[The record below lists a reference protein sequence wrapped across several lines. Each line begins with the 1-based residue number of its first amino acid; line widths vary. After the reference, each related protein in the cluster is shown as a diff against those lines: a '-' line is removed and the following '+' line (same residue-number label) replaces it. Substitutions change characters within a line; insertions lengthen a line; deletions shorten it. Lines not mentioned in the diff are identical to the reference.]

1 MHKKI
6 LKKCLYII
14 IQENIRNGRKLYDII
29 GNMTKTCIPRKG
41 RNRMSAMTFIF
52 GLVIMLAVLAGANS
66 YIALRIYQGV
76 KFVIPQTG
84 AKLFLIIGI
93 LVLIK
98 SIIGFTR
105 SMLPVPAI
113 IKNILGVINS
123 YWMGIF
129 LCLLFYFAVADIVL
143 LFLKIAGVIS
153 KPMRQGVYFASG
165 LTVIILT
172 MITVGY
178 GIYNAN
184 QVKQVSYN
192 IRLEK
197 KALASELNLVL
208 ISDLH
213 LGAVNSEK
221 RLEKVVQRI
230 NNLEPDLVCIAGDI
244 FDNDFYAIHNPD
256 KAIHLLKSIKAQ
268 YGVYACLGNH
278 DGGRTLNKMLDFLE
292 RSNIKVLIDEYVAID
307 ERFILAGR
315 LDPSPIGRFGDMRR
329 KKPAEVLSGID
340 VKLPVIVIDHNPAN
354 IDEYGSEVDLV
365 LCGHT
370 HRGQIFPGNLFT
382 RAMYVVDYGYYR
394 KDESSPHV
402 VVTSG
407 AGTWGMPMR
416 VGTNCEVV
424 SIKLH

>member
-1 MHKKI
+1 
-6 LKKCLYII
+6 
-14 IQENIRNGRKLYDII
+14 
-29 GNMTKTCIPRKG
+29 
-41 RNRMSAMTFIF
+41 
-52 GLVIMLAVLAGANS
+52 
-66 YIALRIYQGV
+66 
-76 KFVIPQTG
+76 
-84 AKLFLIIGI
+84 
-93 LVLIK
+93 
-98 SIIGFTR
+98 
-105 SMLPVPAI
+105 
-113 IKNILGVINS
+113 
-123 YWMGIF
+123 
-129 LCLLFYFAVADIVL
+129 
-143 LFLKIAGVIS
+143 
-153 KPMRQGVYFASG
+153 
-165 LTVIILT
+165 
-172 MITVGY
+172 
-178 GIYNAN
+178 
-184 QVKQVSYN
+184 
-192 IRLEK
+192 
-197 KALASELNLVL
+197 
-208 ISDLH
+208 
-213 LGAVNSEK
+213 
-221 RLEKVVQRI
+221 
-230 NNLEPDLVCIAGDI
+230 
-244 FDNDFYAIHNPD
+244 
-256 KAIHLLKSIKAQ
+256 
-268 YGVYACLGNH
+268 
-278 DGGRTLNKMLDFLE
+278 MLDFLE